1 MFGPSDNLRARRTA
15 RGFTLIECALAMI
28 IVGVGVVASMRLFS
42 ACAMESRSS
51 NQMTTAMLLAGH
63 IREAMVQM
71 PFNDPISGRS
81 NFGYEAGETLNSFDD
96 VDDFDGQ
103 TFNPP
108 IDSLRQSITSMGQY
122 SQVVSVVPVFPNKLN
137 SNANDTAPE
146 IAKTTYTG
154 AVRVRVR
161 VLYQAKSTDS
171 PAEVYRASWV
181 RLDN

>member
-1 MFGPSDNLRARRTA
+1 
-15 RGFTLIECALAMI
+15 MI
-28 IVGVGVVASMRLFS
+28 IIGVGVVASIRLFT
-42 ACAMESRSS
+42 ACAQENRAA
-51 NQMTTAMLLAGH
+51 NQMTTAMLLAAH
-63 IREAMVQM
+63 VREAMVQM

-108 IDSLRQSITSMGQY
+108 IDSLRQAITSMSQY

-137 SNANDTAPE
+137 SNTNDSAPE
-146 IAKTTYTG
+146 ISKTTYTG

-161 VLYQAKSTDS
+161 VLYRAKSTDT